1 MKKIAVVIAQLK
13 KEIRNLNLERINN
26 QKIAKN
32 LLKGLNSQSSLNS
45 LRVLKKT
52 AKRHLQEKK

>member
-32 LLKGLNSQSSLNS
+32 LLKGLKSQRSLNS
-45 LRVLKKT
+45 RRVLKKT